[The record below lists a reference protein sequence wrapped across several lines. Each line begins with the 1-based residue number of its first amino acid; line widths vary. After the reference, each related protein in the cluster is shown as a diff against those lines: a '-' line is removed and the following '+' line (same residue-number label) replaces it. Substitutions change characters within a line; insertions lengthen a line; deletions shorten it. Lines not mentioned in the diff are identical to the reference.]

1 MSYDEDDGF
10 DNGFKMY
17 DDTDEDEFSTDID
30 TDTAIEEE
38 YEEDPDNRYT

>member
-17 DDTDEDEFSTDID
+17 DDEDEDTEFENPID
-30 TDTAIEEE
+30 D
-38 YEEDPDNRYT
+38 YDLEDENPEKDG